1 MSEEAYIELPHEL
14 HESGAHSDGKAT
26 ERLISKECVEL
37 VGRAFIS
44 RHNIRTGQLDKM
56 LT

>member
-1 MSEEAYIELPHEL
+1 MSEEAFIELPHEL

-26 ERLISKECVEL
+26 ERLISKECVER

-44 RHNIRTGQLDKM
+44 R
-56 LT
+56 